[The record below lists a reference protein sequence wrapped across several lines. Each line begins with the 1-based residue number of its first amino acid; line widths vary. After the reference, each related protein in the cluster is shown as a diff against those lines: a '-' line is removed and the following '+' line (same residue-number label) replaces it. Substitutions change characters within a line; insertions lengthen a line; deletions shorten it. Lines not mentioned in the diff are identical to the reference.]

1 MMFRALLLALAALVL
16 PHAARSEDNVAPRGK
31 VWVEAGTARTLAEA
45 LRTAERLAPEFEFTR
60 VFLTGEGTHAVTL
73 GVVDQ
78 SAAEETIAQ
87 LKRQRRIPRETVTT
101 DGRDYLTELWSA
113 RRAKAEGDGLLP
125 DLRAALALEARE
137 RPEDRRAVQ
146 EALAWTG
153 DLSGAA
159 DGVFGAGTRAAMRA
173 FQAREG
179 LPVTGHLDAAAR
191 ARLAEAAEAR
201 RTAIGWRVVRDG
213 PLGLSVGLPATLF
226 PSAETETPGKRLEGT
241 GPARGALLS
250 LVALDGGRETFEG
263 FFEAARRELARD
275 RARIE
280 ESDAAWFFL
289 SGRADGRIVHTFATR
304 EGDAVRGF
312 ILSHDEAQA
321 DLLGPVA
328 RAMRQTFRHAPVAA
342 APRIE
347 DELGR
352 RPPAPALPDRPGT
365 APETA
370 PEPRVADNAASG
382 RVGDRRTPRP
392 RTEEPEPRPR
402 PRTEEPEPRP
412 RTEPRRPPETTERPE
427 RPRRRDDR
435 DVASTGSGFYVSLDG
450 KIVTNHHVVDGCR
463 RMIVDGRDEARVLA
477 TDEKHDLALLQ
488 HRVTRKPEEVAAFAR
503 AEARLNSDV
512 TVVGFPLYGLLG
524 GLNVTRGVVS
534 SLSGLRGDD
543 TLLQISAEVQP
554 GNSGGPAL
562 DDRGQVIGVVQSKL
576 NAARIMERSGDIP
589 QNINFAVRAEIAK
602 AFLKQE
608 GVSYIEGQDR
618 PALAP
623 ADLADEAKR
632 FTVLLECIK

>member
-1 MMFRALLLALAALVL
+1 MMFRALLLAFAALVL
-16 PHAARSEDNVAPRGK
+16 PHAARAEDNVAPRGK
-31 VWVEAGTARTLAEA
+31 VWVEAGSARTLAEA

-60 VFLTGEGTHAVTL
+60 VFLTVAGGHAVTL

-125 DLRAALALEARE
+125 ELRAALALEARE

-153 DLSGAA
+153 DLAGAA
-159 DGVFGAGTRAAMRA
+159 DGVFGAETRAAMRA
-173 FQAREG
+173 FQARLG
-179 LPVTGHLDAAAR
+179 VPVTGHLDAEAR
-191 ARLAEAAEAR
+191 ARLSDAAETR

-213 PLGLSVGLPATLF
+213 PLGLSVGLPAILF
-226 PSAETETPGKRLEGT
+226 PSAETETLGKRLEGA
-241 GPARGALLS
+241 GPAEGALLS

-263 FFEAARRELARD
+263 LFDAARRELARD
-275 RARIE
+275 PARIE
-280 ESDAAWFFL
+280 QSDAAWFFV
-289 SGRADGRIVHTFATR
+289 SGRAGGRIVHTFATR

-312 ILSHDEAQA
+312 ILSHDDSQA
-321 DLLGPVA
+321 ALLGPVA

-352 RPPAPALPDRPGT
+352 TPRTPALPRRPET
-365 APETA
+365 APET

-382 RVGDRRTPRP
+382 RVGERRTPRP
-392 RTEEPEPRPR
+392 RTEEPEPRTR
-402 PRTEEPEPRP
+402 REEPEPRP

-450 KIVTNHHVVDGCR
+450 KIVTNHHVVEGCR

-477 TDEKHDLALLQ
+477 TDEKNDLALLL
-488 HRVTRKPEEVAAFAR
+488 HRVTRKPEEVASFAR

-534 SLSGLRGDD
+534 SLSGLRGDN
-543 TLLQISAEVQP
+543 TFLQISAEVQP

-562 DDRGQVIGVVQSKL
+562 DERGQVIGVVQSKL

-602 AFLKQE
+602 AFLKRE
-608 GVSYIEGQDR
+608 GVTYIEGQDR